1 MKHDPLADMFSII
14 KNFEVIGRKECKVP
28 ASNLI
33 KAVLKIMQERKYI
46 GKLEFIDDGRGGKF
60 KIELLGR
67 VNDCNVIKP
76 RFSVNKDEL
85 TKWEKRF
92 LPAKGIGILILTTS
106 KGVMDQEQAKKQ
118 AIGGQLLGCVY

>member
-1 MKHDPLADMFSII
+1 MKHDPLADMFTII
-14 KNFEVIGRKECKVP
+14 KNFETIGRKECRVP

-33 KAVLKIMQERKYI
+33 KAVLKIMQERKYV
-46 GKLEFIDDGRGGKF
+46 GKAELVPGKGGRF
-60 KIELLGR
+60 RVELLGR

-76 RFSVNKDEL
+76 RFSVSKDEF

-92 LPAKGIGILILTTS
+92 LPAKGVGILILTTS

-118 AIGGQLLGCVY
+118 GIGGQLLGCVY

>member
-14 KNFEVIGRKECKVP
+14 KNFEAIGRKECNVP

-46 GKLEFIDDGRGGKF
+46 GKVEFIQGREGKF
-60 KIELLGR
+60 RVELMGR

-76 RFSVNKDEL
+76 RLSVNRNEFI
-85 TKWEKRF
+85 KWEKRF
-92 LPAKGIGILILTTS
+92 LPAQGVGILILTTS
-106 KGVMDQEQAKKQ
+106 KGVMDQEQAKKLE
-118 AIGGQLLGCVY
+118 IGGQLLGYVY